1 VEEDVVAEDEMEDD
15 DVKDDEVE
23 EEEDNDGENG
33 GVEAKNR
40 FQDLGPHF
48 VRACAVPTHV
58 RKPQEPVYTE
68 NNWKHTKAQIHGAV
82 RAGAVDTH
90 VKI

>member
-1 VEEDVVAEDEMEDD
+1 MEEDVVAEDEMEDD

-40 FQDLGPHF
+40 FQDLDLLCVAPFPFG
-48 VRACAVPTHV
+48 V
-58 RKPQEPVYTE
+58 E
-68 NNWKHTKAQIHGAV
+68 
-82 RAGAVDTH
+82 
-90 VKI
+90 